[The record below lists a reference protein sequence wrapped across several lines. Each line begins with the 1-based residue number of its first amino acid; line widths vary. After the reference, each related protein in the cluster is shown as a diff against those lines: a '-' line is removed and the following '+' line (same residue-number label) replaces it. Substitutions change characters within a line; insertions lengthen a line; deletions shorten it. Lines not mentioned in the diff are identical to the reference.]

1 MANNRVQQLVREY
14 ELERSVNK
22 PTVKVRCYCL
32 SVISAMNTVN
42 VTGAFRSFFCHSYNS
57 RVLLVKMSVVQAF
70 YPRQNCSRPSIS
82 RLLRGAGDC

>member
-1 MANNRVQQLVREY
+1 M
-14 ELERSVNK
+14 
-22 PTVKVRCYCL
+22 RCYCL

-70 YPRQNCSRPSIS
+70 YPRSSELLKAFDKSFVTRCRGLLTNLQL
-82 RLLRGAGDC
+82 RLF